1 VSVVSL
7 DAESRALLETTLAAA
22 EARPGLTAAELRAQA
37 LRLGRELQGEPPSI
51 ARVFDATIA
60 SVAAPVAVRVY
71 DPERDPGAGCL
82 VWLHGGGFTTGNLDS
97 HDTLCRRLAALSE
110 QVVVSV
116 DYRLAPE
123 NPFPAALDDCA
134 AAIAWVA
141 DRRSRLGAPNG
152 ALAVGGS
159 SAGGNLAAATVLRL
173 RDSGGPPIALQSLVY
188 PAIDA
193 TMRWSATSPHGAGY
207 QLTSAMMAGY
217 WRNYVGDHDPR
228 DPYLSPLFAADLA
241 GLPPAHVVV
250 AELDPLVHE
259 VDVFAERLEA
269 AGLLRTL
276 SRYEGVM
283 HGFFAQAG
291 RLTKAREAQ
300 RTVCAVVRAAIGAG

>member
-1 VSVVSL
+1 MPL

-22 EARPGLTAAELRAQA
+22 EARPGLSAAELRAQA
-37 LRLGRELQGEPPSI
+37 LRLGRELQGEPPPI

-60 SVAAPVAVRVY
+60 STGARVAVRVY
-71 DPERDPGAGCL
+71 DPERDSRAGCL

-97 HDTLCRRLAALSE
+97 HDTLCRRLADLSE

-123 NPFPAALDDCA
+123 NPFPSALDDCA
-134 AAIAWVA
+134 AVVAWVA
-141 DRRSRLGAPNG
+141 DHKGRLGAPNG
-152 ALAVGGS
+152 AIAVGGS
-159 SAGGNLAAATVLRL
+159 SAGGNLAAATALRL
-173 RDSGGPPIALQSLVY
+173 RDAGGPTVALQSLVY
-188 PAIDA
+188 PALDA
-193 TMRWSATSPHGAGY
+193 TMRWSAASPHGTGY

-217 WRNYVGDHDPR
+217 WRNYVGGHDPR
-228 DPYLSPLFAADLA
+228 DPHLSPLFAADLR
-241 GLPPAHVVV
+241 GLPPAHIVT

-259 VDVFAERLEA
+259 VDAFAERLEA
-269 AGLLRTL
+269 AGLLHAL
-276 SRYEGVM
+276 SRYDGVM

-300 RTVCAVVRAAIGAG
+300 RAVCDVVRSAIRAS